1 MNEEHKELNSEEKAI
16 IESQLNKTREN
27 IRELNN
33 SLDELVNISKEILK
47 GKDFNPYEEI
57 DELTEEAKEIYSQI
71 IMGIENPLKVPHKE
85 YKREVNVLLTEKFLS
100 KILIS
105 EEDFIIVYKEAFG
118 K

>member
-1 MNEEHKELNSEEKAI
+1 
-16 IESQLNKTREN
+16 
-27 IRELNN
+27 
-33 SLDELVNISKEILK
+33 
-47 GKDFNPYEEI
+47 
-57 DELTEEAKEIYSQI
+57 
-71 IMGIENPLKVPHKE
+71 MGIENPLKVPHKE